1 MDFKPTWGPIGKKLL
16 KDSDFLFPGV
26 IKKLEKGIKK
36 KAGITYKKVKKT
48 PEGREIVDIIP
59 ELTDID

>member
-1 MDFKPTWGPIGKKLL
+1 M
-16 KDSDFLFPGV
+16 

-48 PEGREIVDIIP
+48 PEGREIVDITP